1 MFATQFHGS
10 LNLDVVLVKVS
21 TWKELQEHYYAEI
34 EGGFSKNHRDDDE
47 GNRDEKGAN
56 IAFRTSPR
64 GFNPGQFIED
74 EQKFA
79 RKDNQSFFQ
88 RPRVNRGKSKKFDI
102 HDPNT
107 KCWFE
112 NQKVG
117 KHLVATMLPK
127 VHTCFLKIT
136 FA

>member
-1 MFATQFHGS
+1 MKRSHFEKRF
-10 LNLDVVLVKVS
+10 DE
-21 TWKELQEHYYAEI
+21 ELQEHYYAEI

-56 IAFRTSPR
+56 IAYRTSER

-117 KHLVATMLPK
+117 KHLVATMLPQ
-127 VHTCFLKIT
+127 VQFFFLKIT